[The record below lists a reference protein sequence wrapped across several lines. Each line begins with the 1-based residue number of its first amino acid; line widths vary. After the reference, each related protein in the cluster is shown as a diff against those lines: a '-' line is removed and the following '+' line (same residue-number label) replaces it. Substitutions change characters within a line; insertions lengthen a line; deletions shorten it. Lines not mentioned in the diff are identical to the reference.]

1 MSKFLWFL
9 GGCAA
14 GVVAAAAAQ
23 VLSENSESSS
33 SQWDDSSPL
42 GENDSAPITVVDA
55 AGGDQDVARTPAT
68 LIV

>member
-14 GVVAAAAAQ
+14 GVAAAAAAE
-23 VLSENSESSS
+23 VLSESGAFSAER
-33 SQWDDSSPL
+33 DDSSPA
-42 GENDSAPITVVDA
+42 GEENSAPITVADAANEDQDA
-55 AGGDQDVARTPAT
+55 AGAPAS